1 MINSRLRPGLTLIEI
16 IMVIAIIVILG
27 AATTPFLSSF
37 VLRNNTETSQDK
49 VISSIRKAQNYA
61 MNGKSNATWGVCISS
76 NSVRMYSGSCSSPTT
91 SEDFDI
97 PSTVTITNLNDTTFS
112 KRRGEPSAAM
122 SVTVSSSIE
131 TKTITVNTAGGME
144 IN

>member
-61 MNGKSNATWGVCISS
+61 MNEK
-76 NSVRMYSGSCSSPTT
+76 
-91 SEDFDI
+91 
-97 PSTVTITNLNDTTFS
+97 VTQH
-112 KRRGEPSAAM
+112 GEFVLV
-122 SVTVSSSIE
+122 VTVCGCIQVLVVHPQHL
-131 TKTITVNTAGGME
+131 KILIYPAQ
-144 IN
+144 